1 MPIYQLTGLSGSGK
15 TTLANRVSALLEK
28 HNIETEIIDGDVYRQ
43 TLCKGLG
50 FSKEDRHEN
59 MRRLGAVAH
68 TFHQQNKIVL
78 IAAINPYEVIRREL
92 TVKYGARTI
101 WIQCSLEV
109 LRQRDPKGLYQR
121 AFLPDGHPD
130 KIYHFTGVDDAYEIP
145 ASPELIVQTHKAPI
159 EDCVQQIIQF
169 ILYK

>member
-28 HNIETEIIDGDVYRQ
+28 QNIETEII
-43 TLCKGLG
+43 
-50 FSKEDRHEN
+50 
-59 MRRLGAVAH
+59 
-68 TFHQQNKIVL
+68 
-78 IAAINPYEVIRREL
+78 RREL
-92 TVKYGARTI
+92 TEKYGARTI
-101 WIQCSLEV
+101 WIQCSLEM

-121 AFLPDGHPD
+121 ALLPDGHPD

-159 EDCVQQIIQF
+159 EECLQQIIQF
-169 ILYK
+169 ILSK